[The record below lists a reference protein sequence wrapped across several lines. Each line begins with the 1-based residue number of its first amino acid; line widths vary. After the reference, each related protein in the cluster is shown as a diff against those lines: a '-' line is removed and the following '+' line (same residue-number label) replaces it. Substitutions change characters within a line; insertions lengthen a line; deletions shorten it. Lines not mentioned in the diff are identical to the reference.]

1 MIISFVM
8 LSAPGAFFFLSCFNT
23 FSILSSLT
31 ILLRSIFSACDGVTT
46 DDLSGP
52 KSPSASLFRDSWG
65 LLESD
70 PFASFK
76 QPILGRFLVVSIF
89 LTLAAS
95 LVFFILV
102 QKFFHAIFLAFL
114 ISADLFFGLVDLF
127 GLFFVLDLSGELF
140 FSNSSIIFAVL
151 DLMTLLLD
159 AVASFKA
166 SFMSL
171 FRFFVQYSM
180 SLESFAIFLLM
191 FVLDCSLFA
200 LFFFRTSSNLFQ
212 SVLLTVGLFVG
223 FAWSSIS

>member
-8 LSAPGAFFFLSCFNT
+8 LSAPGAFFLLSCFST
-23 FSILSSLT
+23 FPILSSLT
-31 ILLRSIFSACDGVTT
+31 ILFRSIFSACVGVTT
-46 DDLSGP
+46 DGLSGP
-52 KSPSASLFRDSWG
+52 RSPSASRFSDSWG

-70 PFASFK
+70 PSASFK

-89 LTLAAS
+89 LILAVS

-102 QKFFHAIFLAFL
+102 QKFFHAIFLAFF

-127 GLFFVLDLSGELF
+127 GLFFDLALSGELF

-151 DLMTLLLD
+151 DLVTLLLD
-159 AVASFKA
+159 VVASFKA

-171 FRFFVQYSM
+171 FRFFVQYSI
-180 SLESFAIFLLM
+180 SLEFLAIFLLL

-200 LFFFRTSSNLFQ
+200 LFSLSILSNLLQ
-212 SVLLTVGLFVG
+212 SVLLTVGRFVG
-223 FAWSSIS
+223 LAWSSIS